1 MLKRVLVAPLNWG
14 LGHATRSIP
23 VIQELLQ
30 QGAEVVLASDGRAY
44 QLLQQ
49 EFPNMLLEKMP
60 AYNIQYP
67 THNML
72 WNMLLQLPKML
83 VSIWREHWHLQKLV
97 EKHHITHVIS
107 DSRFGCFSRK
117 AKTTFITHQMNIR
130 LPNLLGQGLVRLA
143 NRSFINCFDTCWI
156 PDIAG
161 DKNLAGALAHPA
173 LFSKAKYIGILSR
186 MQAMQAPKKYD
197 ALVVLSGPEP
207 QRTRL
212 EEMILQQIAVLPGDF
227 LVVQGKPEAGEN
239 KGIWEWGNR
248 RIGGWEDKE
257 IEELGNWGRVEVVS
271 FLDGTNLNEAMAAS
285 EMVICRSGYSTIMD
299 LAVLGKKAVFIP
311 TPGQTE
317 QEYLAERLLNQ
328 GFFYY
333 QKQTDLNVAAALE
346 KGKDF
351 SGFSPPDYQH
361 SSTMLQTAVHD
372 FLN

>member
-1 MLKRVLVAPLNWG
+1 MSKRVLVAPLNWG

-23 VIQELLQ
+23 IIQELLQ

-49 EFPNMLLEKMP
+49 EFPNLFLEKMP

-72 WNMLLQLPKML
+72 WNMLLQSPKIAI
-83 VSIWREHWHLQKLV
+83 SIWQEYWYLQKLIK
-97 EKHHITHVIS
+97 KHHITHVIS

-117 AKTTFITHQMNIR
+117 AKTAFITHQVNIR

-143 NRSFINCFDTCWI
+143 NRFFINRFDVCWI
-156 PDIAG
+156 PDITG
-161 DKNLAGALAHPA
+161 DKNLSGALAHPA

-186 MQAMQAPKKYD
+186 MQAMKVPEKYD
-197 ALVVLSGPEP
+197 VLVVLSGPEP

-212 EEMILQQIAVLPGDF
+212 EEIILQQIAGLRGDF
-227 LVVQGKPEAGEN
+227 LVVQGKPEGGED
-239 KGIWEWGNR
+239 KRMGEWGN
-248 RIGGWEDKE
+248 GGM
-257 IEELGNWGRVEVVS
+257 VEVVA
-271 FLDGTNLNEAMAAS
+271 FLDAKNLNETMAAS
-285 EMVICRSGYSTIMD
+285 ELVICRSGYSTIMD
-299 LAVLGKKAVFIP
+299 LAVLGKKAIFIP

-317 QEYLAERLLNQ
+317 QEYLAECLLNQ

-351 SGFSPPDYQH
+351 PGFNPTDYQH
-361 SSTMLQTAVHD
+361 SKTMLQTAVHD
-372 FLN
+372 FLNEPLLQFPRY